1 MRLRGGSQAGNVDVS
16 APGNV
21 RHASERGS
29 KSGGSG
35 GRESLARARKLITKT
50 TMKVTK
56 RGEREVGREALCRR
70 KEALNDVAGGETAFC
85 AALSLISAAHPG
97 GWLVSPYRRMKQKLN
112 KSEEDVFLRRLGSVT
127 SCFMG

>member
-70 KEALNDVAGGETAFC
+70 KEALNDVAGETAFC
-85 AALSLISAAHPG
+85 AALSLISAARKG
-97 GWLVSPYRRMKQKLN
+97 GW
-112 KSEEDVFLRRLGSVT
+112 FRLIAE
-127 SCFMG
+127 

>member
-1 MRLRGGSQAGNVDVS
+1 MRAG
-16 APGNV
+16 
-21 RHASERGS
+21 ERAS

-70 KEALNDVAGGETAFC
+70 KEALNDVAGETAFC
-85 AALSLISAAHPG
+85 AALSLISAARKG

-112 KSEEDVFLRRLGSVT
+112 ISEEDVFLRRLGSVT
-127 SCFMG
+127 SCFKG